1 MTTETTV
8 SAAQPA
14 DPWGAAAQTT
24 TTADPWSTGSDAA
37 TASNDWL
44 NTAPTDVPFDWM
56 HPFKDAI
63 LPFDSWVETALNWLV
78 THGRPV
84 FQAIRLPID
93 FILSSF
99 QTALVSTPAPIMLLI
114 LFLLAWQLA
123 GSRMGI
129 ASFCSLLVIGLI
141 GAWDQAMVTLAL
153 VMTSVF
159 FCLLIGLPL
168 GIWLA
173 RSDTAAKNC
182 QTHTRC
188 NANHARFRLSG
199 AHRHV
204 VWYR

>member
-78 THGRPV
+78 THGRQC
-84 FQAIRLPID
+84 FRRFAYR
-93 FILSSF
+93 S
-99 QTALVSTPAPIMLLI
+99 I
-114 LFLLAWQLA
+114 LF
-123 GSRMGI
+123 S
-129 ASFCSLLVIGLI
+129 
-141 GAWDQAMVTLAL
+141 
-153 VMTSVF
+153 
-159 FCLLIGLPL
+159 
-168 GIWLA
+168 
-173 RSDTAAKNC
+173 
-182 QTHTRC
+182 
-188 NANHARFRLSG
+188 ARFKPHWSLRQPLSCC
-199 AHRHV
+199 
-204 VWYR
+204 